1 MAKGQIITGLDVG
14 TNTIKCLVAQKKG
27 SEWEVLSY
35 SQIPSFGLRR
45 GAVHS
50 VEDTARNIGVLI
62 SRVEKNCGRKINSVF
77 VNIGGSHLYV
87 TPSDGLISVS
97 RADHVISEE
106 DIERVLQ
113 ATRAINIP
121 LNEEILDVFPKEFII
136 DDQKEI
142 KQPLGLIGVRLQAK
156 VTLLC
161 YFQSYFINLTQAV
174 LNTKLQIDDI
184 VPSPLAA
191 ARAVLTREQKEI
203 GVALLDIGSAT
214 TSLVVFEEGDLIHL
228 VVLPLGSGNITN
240 DIAIGL
246 KTEVSIAEDIKKK
259 YGTCVFM
266 PTKSKNLD
274 KILIKSD
281 SSLPKSKEKNDEED
295 NELTDKEALNDY
307 ADEDALDKSYSV
319 EFSKKLLVNI
329 IEPRVSEILDLMQK
343 ELKKIGKEGLLP
355 GGIVLTG
362 GGVKLSRIKDLVRER
377 LKLPCRIG
385 LPKGIVGLEEDP
397 VLSTVAGLVLGG
409 IDFETEEKGS
419 MFGLSFGFFK
429 KLSIAFKRIF
439 KVFIP

>member
-1 MAKGQIITGLDVG
+1 MAKVEIITGLDIG
-14 TNTIKCLVAQKKG
+14 TNSIKCLVAQRIG
-27 SEWEVLSY
+27 PEWEVLSY
-35 SQIPSFGLRR
+35 AQIPSFSLRR
-45 GAVHS
+45 GAVVN
-50 VEDTARNIGVLI
+50 VEDTAKNITVLI
-62 SRVEKNCGRKINSVF
+62 SKIQKDCGKKINSVF

-97 RADHVISEE
+97 RVDHVISEE

-121 LNEEILDVFPKEFII
+121 LNEEILDIFPREFIV

-142 KQPLGLIGVRLQAK
+142 KQPLGLVGVRLQAK

-174 LNTKLQIDDI
+174 LGAKLQIDDI

-214 TSLVVFEEGDLIHL
+214 TSLAVFEEGDLIHL
-228 VVLPLGSGNITN
+228 AVLPLGSGSITN

-246 KTEVSIAEDIKKK
+246 KAEVSIADNIKKK
-259 YGTCVFM
+259 YGACIFI
-266 PTKSKNLD
+266 PPKSKSLD
-274 KILIKSD
+274 KILIESEFFEDKGKNEHNQDNKKKSD
-281 SSLPKSKEKNDEED
+281 SHVLDYDPKEKSFE
-295 NELTDKEALNDY
+295 
-307 ADEDALDKSYSV
+307 KSYSL

-343 ELKKIGKEGLLP
+343 ELRKIGKEGLLP

-362 GGVKLSRIKDLVRER
+362 GGVKLLKIKDLVKEK

-385 LPKGIVGLEEDP
+385 VPKGIVGLDEDP
-397 VLSTVAGLVLGG
+397 VLATVAGLVLSG
-409 IDFETEEKGS
+409 IDFETEDKS
-419 MFGLSFGFFK
+419 NTFGLPLNFLRKLGLGFK
-429 KLSIAFKRIF
+429 KIF